1 MSECKVNNWV
11 TDGVTISIQV
21 VFVFAFLTMFF
32 FVYVQELE
40 KMEFVSQTNLIIDD
54 IMKDFEEKIPI
65 LINKQSLIGKENVL
79 IIINGLIDVLQE
91 KMSNDSVSTVKD
103 ILEKNHA
110 VKLKALKSLMSVIII
125 LVVASTVPL
134 LIGFCLPIQYQ
145 IKEAMLIIIFVGLTE
160 FIFLQVI
167 AKQFISA
174 DPNKIR
180 REIGKE
186 VHNWIKRNK

>member
-1 MSECKVNNWV
+1 
-11 TDGVTISIQV
+11 
-21 VFVFAFLTMFF
+21 
-32 FVYVQELE
+32 
-40 KMEFVSQTNLIIDD
+40 MEFVSQTNLIIDD

-125 LVVASTVPL
+125 LVVASTVLL

-186 VHNWIKRNK
+186 VNNWIKRNK

>member
-91 KMSNDSVSTVKD
+91 KISNDSVSTVKD

-125 LVVASTVPL
+125 LVVASKPPQKPQPQRGVVR
-134 LIGFCLPIQYQ
+134 F
-145 IKEAMLIIIFVGLTE
+145 M
-160 FIFLQVI
+160 
-167 AKQFISA
+167 
-174 DPNKIR
+174 
-180 REIGKE
+180 
-186 VHNWIKRNK
+186 

>member
-1 MSECKVNNWV
+1 MSQCKINNWV

-91 KMSNDSVSTVKD
+91 KISNDSVSTVKD

-125 LVVASTVPL
+125 LVVASKPPQKPQPQRGVVR
-134 LIGFCLPIQYQ
+134 F
-145 IKEAMLIIIFVGLTE
+145 M
-160 FIFLQVI
+160 
-167 AKQFISA
+167 
-174 DPNKIR
+174 
-180 REIGKE
+180 
-186 VHNWIKRNK
+186 